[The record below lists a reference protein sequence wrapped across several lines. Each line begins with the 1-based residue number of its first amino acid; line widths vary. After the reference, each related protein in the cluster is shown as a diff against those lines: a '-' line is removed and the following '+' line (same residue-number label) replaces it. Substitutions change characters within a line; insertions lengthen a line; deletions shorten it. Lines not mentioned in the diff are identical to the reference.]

1 VFFGGHCSGGVKKAL
16 EKAAAHGFDAV
27 QLFAQSPR
35 AWRFP
40 EHDSADLERFKER
53 RPESG
58 QKAVLVH
65 ALYLLNLASPNDE
78 LYEKSAET
86 LEKTVRTA
94 CAIEADAVV
103 FHVGSHL
110 GAGFE
115 AGLDRV
121 VAAVARALEHCS
133 DTTWLLV
140 ENTAGA
146 GGTVGRSV
154 EELAV
159 LFERLDKHP
168 RLGLCLDSCHLF
180 ASGYDVADEAALDG
194 LLDEVDDAIGLD
206 RVRALHVNDS
216 QAPLDSN
223 RDRHANILEGLIGEN
238 LGVFLSNRR
247 LQGLPAVLEVP
258 GEDGHG
264 PNAEE
269 ARKLRELHERWTT
282 KAS

>member
-16 EKAAAHGFDAV
+16 DNAAGHGFDAV

-35 AWRFP
+35 AWRYP
-40 EHDSADLERFKER
+40 EHDPADLERFRDR
-53 RPESG
+53 RAEAG
-58 QKAVLVH
+58 QQAVLIH
-65 ALYLLNLASPNDE
+65 ALYLLNLASPSDE
-78 LYEKSAET
+78 LYGKSVET
-86 LEKTVRTA
+86 LRKTVQTA

-110 GAGFE
+110 GAGLD

-121 VAAVARALEHCS
+121 VEAVRQILELCS

-146 GGTVGRSV
+146 GDTIGRSV
-154 EELAV
+154 DELA
-159 LFERLDKHP
+159 LIFERLDGHP

-180 ASGYDVADEAALDG
+180 ASGYDVTDEEALDA
-194 LLDEVDDAIGLD
+194 LLDDVDGAIGLD

-216 QAPLDSN
+216 QAPLGSN
-223 RDRHANILEGLIGEN
+223 RDRHANVLDGLIGEK
-238 LGVFLSNRR
+238 LGVFLANER

-269 ARKLRELHERWTT
+269 ARKLRELHARWTAT
-282 KAS
+282 SS